1 MTKRGSTPPAS
12 STARTD
18 GQAALSTTTIY
29 LVRHAAHGLL
39 ERVLT
44 GRMPQVHLADLGH
57 AQARRLA
64 RHFAG
69 LSITAI
75 QTSPRERAE
84 ETARPIARAAN
95 LPCDIVD
102 ALDEI
107 DIGAWTGRAFAD
119 LAGDPDWQA
128 WNSRRSIARAPGGES
143 MAEVQARMLAHLQA
157 IPARHPEGRVVM
169 VSHADVIKAVLLHVL
184 GASLDAFASFDIAP
198 ASISTLLL
206 GDWGGRIVALN
217 ERVAAA

>member
-1 MTKRGSTPPAS
+1 MVV
-12 STARTD
+12 TD
-18 GQAALSTTTIY
+18 GRQAALTTTTVY

-69 LSITAI
+69 LNITAI
-75 QTSPRERAE
+75 QSSPRERAE
-84 ETARPIARAAN
+84 ETARPIAQAAS

-119 LAGDPDWQA
+119 LAADPAWQT
-128 WNSRRSIARAPGGES
+128 WNTSRSTARAPGGES
-143 MAEVQARMLAHLQA
+143 MAEVQARVLAHLQA
-157 IPARHPEGRVVM
+157 AGTRYPGGRVVL
-169 VSHADVIKAVLLHVL
+169 VSHADVIKAGLLHFL
-184 GASLDAFASFDIAP
+184 GASLDSFASFDIAP

-206 GDWGGRIVALN
+206 GEWGGRIVALN
-217 ERVAAA
+217 ERVAA